1 MNEIQNLCAPG
12 TKIAEEMI
20 TVSPQVK
27 LRVFTF
33 TSEKKNN
40 NPAVLFVA
48 GWITLIKAWENVLKE
63 MTKDFQVFYV
73 ETREKISSQV
83 VGKVGYG
90 VEEIGQDIVAL
101 VDYFNLK
108 DQKYILFGSS
118 LGATSILESCL
129 YLKTKPLCLVLIGP
143 NAVFRVPRFGKVI
156 VRVFWPRLYL
166 ILKPFIKWYLKN
178 FRLDVKSDYA
188 QYEKYCNNIDAADPW
203 KLRKGAI
210 SLSKYEVWDL
220 LGKIEIPTLIIG
232 ASKDSLHEPTNLF
245 QIVEKMKKA
254 TYLDLET
261 NKLTHSEI
269 MVDEMRVFCSHFEG
283 HFVKVFTLSL
293 YFYLAK

>member
-1 MNEIQNLCAPG
+1 MCAPG
-12 TKIAEEMI
+12 TNVKEEKI

-27 LRVFTF
+27 LRIFTF
-33 TSEKKNN
+33 TPEKENN
-40 NPAVLFVA
+40 KPAVLFVA
-48 GWITLIKAWENVLKE
+48 GWITLIKAWENVLRE

-83 VGKVGYG
+83 AGKAGYG
-90 VEEIGQDIVAL
+90 VEEIGQDLVTL
-101 VDYFNLK
+101 VDHFNLK
-108 DQKYILFGSS
+108 EKNFILFGSS

-129 YLKTKPLCLVLIGP
+129 YLKEKPLCLVLIGP

-156 VRVFWPRLYL
+156 IRIFWPRMYL

-188 QYEKYCNNIDAADPW
+188 QYEKYCANIDAADPW

-210 SLSKYEVWDL
+210 SLSKYEVW
-220 LGKIEIPTLIIG
+220 GYIKKIDVPALIVG
-232 ASKDSLHEPTNLF
+232 ASKDTLHTPENLY
-245 QIVEKMKKA
+245 KMVDMMPKS

-261 NKLTHSEI
+261 NKKSHSEI
-269 MVDEMRVFCSHFEG
+269 MVKEMRIFI
-283 HFVKVFTLSL
+283 KSL
-293 YFYLAK
+293 

>member
-1 MNEIQNLCAPG
+1 MDELQRLCAPG
-12 TKIAEEMI
+12 TKVTNKMI

-27 LRVFTF
+27 LRIYTF
-33 TSEKKNN
+33 APQKENN

-83 VGKVGYG
+83 TGKVKYG
-90 VEEIGQDIVAL
+90 VEDIGQDIVAL
-101 VDYFNLK
+101 IDHFKMK

-156 VRVFWPRLYL
+156 IRVFWPRLYL
-166 ILKPFIKWYLKN
+166 ILKPFLKWYLKN

-210 SLSKYEVWDL
+210 SLSIYEVWDY
-220 LGKIEIPTLIIG
+220 IEKVDVPALIVG
-232 ASKDSLHEPTNLF
+232 ASKDTLHTPENLHRM
-245 QIVEKMKKA
+245 VEKMPHA

-261 NKLTHSEI
+261 NKMTHSEI
-269 MVDEMRVFCSHFEG
+269 MVKEMRKYISN
-283 HFVKVFTLSL
+283 L
-293 YFYLAK
+293 

>member
-1 MNEIQNLCAPG
+1 MDELQKLCASG
-12 TKIAEEMI
+12 TKIKNEMI
-20 TVSPQVK
+20 HVSNKVAV
-27 LRVFTF
+27 RVISFTPAR
-33 TSEKKNN
+33 KNN
-40 NPAVLFVA
+40 NPKILFVA
-48 GWITLIKAWENVLKE
+48 GWITLIKVWENVLKE

-83 VGKVGYG
+83 TGGVGYG
-90 VEEIGQDIVAL
+90 VEDIGQDIVIL
-101 VDYFNLK
+101 VDHFNLK

-118 LGATSILESCL
+118 LGATSILESCQ
-129 YLKTKPLCLVLIGP
+129 YLKRRPMCLVLIGP

-156 VRVFWPRLYL
+156 IRIFWPRLYL

-178 FRLDVKSDYA
+178 FRLDVKNDQA
-188 QYEKYCNNIDAADPW
+188 QYEKYCKNIDAADPW

-210 SLSKYEVWDL
+210 SLSKYQVWDL

-245 QIVEKMKKA
+245 QIVEKMKRV
-254 TYLDLET
+254 TFLDLET

-269 MVDEMRVFCSHFEG
+269 MVQEMR
-283 HFVKVFTLSL
+283 KYIKSL
-293 YFYLAK
+293 